1 MTVNKVGRINRDND
15 LPIHIWFGPYRL
27 LTWNDVWFFNVRC
40 SNPGYHWKYNW
51 NEPSHVVVVGWLDT
65 IRIFFT
71 LLKDRVW
78 KEKNRDTFFKD
89 ISYYFTRFFLV
100 IWLIGDSRWWMNAEW
115 KNNWLQWL
123 CFFSTIAPF
132 IRSARVILFKQ

>member
-89 ISYYFTRFFLV
+89 ISYYFTRFFFGDLINRLLLNKLV
-100 IWLIGDSRWWMNAEW
+100 NQGGEWMLNEKIIGCNSSV
-115 KNNWLQWL
+115 
-123 CFFSTIAPF
+123 FFP
-132 IRSARVILFKQ
+132 L